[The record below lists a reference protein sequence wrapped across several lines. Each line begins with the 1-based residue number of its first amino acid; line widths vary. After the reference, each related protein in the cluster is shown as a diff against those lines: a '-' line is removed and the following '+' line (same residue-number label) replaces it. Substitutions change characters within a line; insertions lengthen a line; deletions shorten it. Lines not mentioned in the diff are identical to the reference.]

1 MFQKIK
7 FFTFILICFLYVST
21 YNKKNPQD
29 EKVKDTPLNYKK
41 NENIN
46 VLRYEF
52 QKNDALL
59 YVLLFKLN
67 ILPSITHEVI
77 SSFEKLW
84 SPKKI
89 KEGDLIEIRICEDIL
104 KEFIYLPK
112 ENPLLKIYIYKDS
125 SGYKGRVENIPYK
138 KEYRFVKKE
147 IKSNL
152 FDAFSDLENGDYLA
166 ISLSEIFAWEID
178 FNSEIR
184 PNDSVLF
191 LYESILP
198 FEGKREIVGEIIYAK
213 LKGKYFGLKE
223 AFLFKEENEK
233 GYYTREGKSV
243 KKGFLKSPLPFTRI
257 TSKFSYRRLH
267 PILKVKRPH
276 YGIDYGAPI
285 GTPVR
290 AIGSGYVK
298 FAGWNGGYGNYVR
311 IKHANGYE
319 TGYGHLHKIKSG
331 IYKGKKVKQGEIIG
345 WVGKTGLATG
355 PHLHFEILKNGV
367 FLNFL
372 NIKFPP
378 EKILTGQKLL
388 EFEKNIKEVE
398 KIINYFENKNE
409 IS

>member
-7 FFTFILICFLYVST
+7 FFTFILICFFYLSI
-21 YNKKNPQD
+21 YNKKNSHQ
-29 EKVKDTPLNYKK
+29 EKFEDISLNYKK
-41 NENIN
+41 NEKISI
-46 VLRYEF
+46 LRYEF

-67 ILPSITHEVI
+67 VLPSIAYQVI

-89 KEGDLIEIRICEDIL
+89 KEGDLIEVKIYEDIL
-104 KEFIYLPK
+104 KEFTYMPK
-112 ENPLLKIYIYKDS
+112 EDPLLKVCIYKDS
-125 SGYKGRVENIPYK
+125 SGYNGKIERIPYK

-147 IKSNL
+147 IKGNL
-152 FDAFSDLENGDYLA
+152 FDSFSDLENGDYLA

-184 PNDSVLF
+184 VGDSILF
-191 LYESILP
+191 LYERILP
-198 FEGKREIVGEIIYAK
+198 FEGKKEIVGEIIYAK

-233 GYYTREGKSV
+233 GYYTREGKSI

-267 PILKVKRPH
+267 PILKIRRPH
-276 YGIDYGAPI
+276 YGIDYGAPL

-298 FAGWNGGYGNYVR
+298 FAGWYGSYGNYIR
-311 IKHANGYE
+311 IRHANGYE
-319 TGYGHLHKIKSG
+319 TGYGHLYKIKSG
-331 IYKGKKVKQGEIIG
+331 IYKGKKVRQGEIIG

-355 PHLHFEILKNGV
+355 PHLHFEILKNGI

-372 NIKFPP
+372 SIKFPP
-378 EKILTGQKLL
+378 ERILVGQKLS
-388 EFEKNIKEVE
+388 EFNKNLSEIE
-398 KIINYFENKNE
+398 KILNYFENKNE

>member
-7 FFTFILICFLYVST
+7 FFVFILICFLYISI
-21 YNKKNPQD
+21 YNKKNSYQ
-29 EKVKDTPLNYKK
+29 EKVKSVPLNYKK
-41 NENIN
+41 NEK
-46 VLRYEF
+46 VDVVRYEF

-67 ILPSITHEVI
+67 ILPSITHQVI

-84 SPKKI
+84 NPKKI

-104 KEFIYLPK
+104 KEFVYIPK
-112 ENPLLKIYIYKDS
+112 ENPLLKIRIYKDS
-125 SGYKGRVENIPYK
+125 FQYKGKIEEIPYK
-138 KEYRFVKKE
+138 KEYRFIKKE
-147 IKSNL
+147 IKGNL
-152 FDAFSDLENGDYLA
+152 FDTFSDLENGDYLA
-166 ISLSEIFAWEID
+166 IYLSEIFAWEID

-184 PNDSVLF
+184 TNDSVLF

-223 AFLFKEENEK
+223 VFLFKEENEK
-233 GYYTREGKSV
+233 GYYTREGKSI

-298 FAGWNGGYGNYVR
+298 FAGWKGSYGNYIR
-311 IKHANGYE
+311 IRHANGYE
-319 TGYGHLHKIKSG
+319 TGYGHLYKIKKG

-355 PHLHFEILKNGV
+355 PHLHFEVLRDGT

-372 NIKFPP
+372 KIKFPP

-388 EFEKNIKEVE
+388 EFKKNLQEVE
-398 KIINYFENKNE
+398 KILNYFENKRE